1 MAPAAVVAH
10 LTAAGFGI
18 RWAGNRLLVSPAD
31 QLTDELRALIRE
43 HRPALIDYF
52 QQPPA
57 RVRRL
62 WIVQH
67 GDGRW
72 VSHSFTPPASREEVA
87 AWYPLAHSIEPEEGS
102 HHAKSQ

>member
-1 MAPAAVVAH
+1 MAPAALVAH

-18 RWAGNRLLVSPAD
+18 RWAGDRLLVSPAD

-43 HRPALIDYF
+43 HRPALSDYL

-57 RVRRL
+57 SAHRL
-62 WIVQH
+62 WIVHH

-72 VSHSFTPPASREEVA
+72 VSHSLTPDASREEVA
-87 AWYPLAHSIEPEEGS
+87 AWYPLALSIEPEEQ
-102 HHAKSQ
+102 ADDVL